1 MMERGFKLHPH
12 MKLKIHE
19 SRCAAPGLEPVA
31 APSPPFIMKVTE
43 SAAPVASA
51 AGFRPFAGLRRNRA
65 AGSTLVEMVVT
76 VGLVVSVMLPL
87 VGMLTMGM
95 ETSLKAGVNTIGSR
109 ITNHLLGEMQQA
121 RWKDLDNWGRD
132 TLYFNDQGHLVKD
145 GENSTE
151 VAFVAKVHISP
162 PGLTLTTGN
171 APVSNGMQRKVTTLI
186 SPAGVRHGERLLTE
200 ALTALEQG
208 KPTPASVRVG
218 HGLIINTGKD
228 A

>member
-1 MMERGFKLHPH
+1 MTPPAMRLETPPQCHSALQVQAEEQVPLCF
-12 MKLKIHE
+12 E
-19 SRCAAPGLEPVA
+19 SSPRMAALQPSVATGLRPWGRSGVRRRPGL
-31 APSPPFIMKVTE
+31 
-43 SAAPVASA
+43 
-51 AGFRPFAGLRRNRA
+51 R

-87 VGMLTMGM
+87 VGMLTVGM

-109 ITNHLLGEMQQA
+109 ITNHLLGQMQQSQ
-121 RWKDLDNWGRD
+121 WKDLDGWGQQ
-132 TLYFNDQGHLVKD
+132 TLYFDDQGLLVKEGASD
-145 GENSTE
+145 AST
-151 VAFVAKVHISP
+151 AFVARVHLSP
-162 PGLTLTTGN
+162 PGLTLTTGSGS
-171 APVSNGMQRKVTTLI
+171 VSNDMQRKVTTVI
-186 SPAGVRHGERLLTE
+186 SPAGGRHGERLLTE

>member
-1 MMERGFKLHPH
+1 
-12 MKLKIHE
+12 MKLKIHDPR
-19 SRCAAPGLEPVA
+19 SAATGLEPAV
-31 APSPPFIMKVTE
+31 APSFTPMWDVPAI
-43 SAAPVASA
+43 AASA
-51 AGFRPFAGLRRNRA
+51 ANKPGLRFCAGRRRSHA

-109 ITNHLLGEMQQA
+109 ITNQLLGEMQQA

-145 GENSTE
+145 GENSPE
-151 VAFVAKVHISP
+151 VAFVAKVHIAP

-186 SPAGVRHGERLLTE
+186 SPAGARHGERLLTE

-218 HGLIINTGKD
+218 HGLIINTGKG